1 MFISMYEFSDYERY
15 LLEVKHRTK
24 LNKYDKG
31 KVYTINKSN
40 HLFVHEAVLKYE
52 IYKNKATQVPV

>member
-1 MFISMYEFSDYERY
+1 MFISMYEFSEYERY

-40 HLFVHEAVLKYE
+40 HLFVHEAVLK
-52 IYKNKATQVPV
+52 

>member
-1 MFISMYEFSDYERY
+1 MDFTGIGRSTVQRVLSANNASEGS
-15 LLEVKHRTK
+15 T
-24 LNKYDKG
+24 KG

-52 IYKNKATQVPV
+52 IYKNKATQVPE